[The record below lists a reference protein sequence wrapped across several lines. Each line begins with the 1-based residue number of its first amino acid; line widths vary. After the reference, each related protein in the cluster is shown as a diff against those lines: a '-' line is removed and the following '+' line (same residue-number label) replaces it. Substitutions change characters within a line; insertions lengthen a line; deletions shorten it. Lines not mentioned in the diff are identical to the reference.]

1 MGNFW
6 RNKPIEKNNTLLNI
20 IICNFNEKIQEM
32 KFLERVEQRR
42 GNEPMQ
48 YIHKFYGW
56 KFYDYGN
63 QLNEQKINNIINK
76 LKEFS
81 LGYQFQNI
89 LLIFDKQ
96 PNNDNNDSLNMMR
109 QLVRNSKD
117 ILFHP
122 ILIYVSNSIEKN
134 TSYYRGILR
143 TFISNVD
150 IEEGEEYDELN
161 LTSFLYDENNF
172 INILINELWKY
183 TIYYNQIPSMFLPM
197 TQDDEHFKIKVQK
210 YPFTLNILMAGET
223 GTGKSTFINILNNR
237 KTAYESDNAYIKT
250 NKINDYL
257 INFKQ
262 NDINNIINNNAH
274 EEEREFNYKI
284 SDTLGFSNENKEL
297 PELIKYIKEYS
308 EESVRI
314 KDRIHCVLYF
324 LNENHNT
331 RLISDVIKNFFKYI
345 YNQRIKVIFIINF
358 NDGKK
363 HLCKNR
369 LKRNFKLGFSQ
380 EEYNFFFENNDE
392 NIIELNLKKSN
403 GIKQFGI
410 SKLMEK
416 LGNFFQNFKIENLEE
431 LRNIDNISINEALN
445 NINQFPLYS
454 DLNTVDDLCIKYIS
468 KAKKLVSIAIPIII
482 GISFIPIPAVDDV
495 IALSIE
501 TGLIA
506 AIGRTFGESM
516 SPENLRN
523 TFINLNFNSP
533 KRVLLLV
540 GKVILRIT
548 GVLVDALKGLPVV
561 GTIIGGALSCG
572 INIGSLKLTSNQAIN
587 YFVAKFLDNL
597 SPEKI
602 ISMCQE
608 YNNNIDGFT
617 YLKNLFVFYENQN
630 SN

>member
-6 RNKPIEKNNTLLNI
+6 KNKPIEKNNTLLNI

-32 KFLERVEQRR
+32 KFLERVDQRR
-42 GNEPMQ
+42 ENEPKE
-48 YIHKFYGW
+48 YIHQFYGW

-81 LGYQFQNI
+81 LRYQFQNI
-89 LLIFDKQ
+89 LIIFDKQ
-96 PNNDNNDSLNMMR
+96 PNNDNNDSLNMMK

-122 ILIYVSNSIEKN
+122 ILIYVSNSNEKN
-134 TSYYRGILR
+134 ISYYRDILH
-143 TFISNVD
+143 TLISNED

-183 TIYYNQIPSMFLPM
+183 TIYYNQISSMFLPM
-197 TQDDEHFKIKVQK
+197 SQDDEHFEIKVQK

-250 NKINDYL
+250 NKINEYL

-262 NDINNIINNNAH
+262 NDINNIINNNDH
-274 EEEREFNYKI
+274 EENREFNYKI

-297 PELIKYIKEYS
+297 PELIKYIKEYN

-314 KDRIHCVLYF
+314 KDRIHCILYF

-331 RLISDVIKNFFKYI
+331 RLISDVIKDFFKYI
-345 YNQRIKVIFIINF
+345 YSQRIKVIFVINF

-369 LKRNFKLGFSQ
+369 LKKNFKLGFSQ

-403 GIKQFGI
+403 GVKQFGI

-431 LRNIDNISINEALN
+431 IRNIDNISINEALN
-445 NINQFPLYS
+445 NINQYRLYS
-454 DLNTVDDLCIKYIS
+454 DLNNVDDLCIKYIS
-468 KAKKLVSIAIPIII
+468 KAKKLVSFAIPIII
-482 GISFIPIPAVDDV
+482 GISFIPIPAEDDV

-516 SPENLRN
+516 SAENLKK
-523 TFINLNFNSP
+523 TFINLNFASP

-548 GVLVDALKGLPVV
+548 GVVVDALKGLPVI

-572 INIGSLKLTSNQAIN
+572 INVGSLELAANQAIN

-617 YLKNLFVFYENQN
+617 YLKNLFIFYENQN